1 MANTFFS
8 CPVDCDTATTNPV
21 LPENLCVT
29 ARPFSQ
35 VTHLFIL
42 PYVAGVLADSP
53 FSLSGETVTLVSDNL
68 DNGDADLAKVL
79 LCNGGI
85 EAPAETVQ
93 DVENRKQVVTNR
105 LHTLEVQI
113 NIKDKLLYDFA
124 RNCQCGTLFN
134 FFYQDAGGFL
144 YGDSDLEVGIVPT
157 SVSAAFNQTGG
168 REDVT
173 FATIRIVFESLT
185 NPDRFVSPFLG

>member
-1 MANTFFS
+1 MANNFFS
-8 CPVDCDTATTNPV
+8 CPVDCDATVTNPV

-42 PYVAGVLADSP
+42 PFTDGELAESP
-53 FSLSGETVTLVSDNL
+53 FAVSGDTVTLVSENL
-68 DNGDADLAKVL
+68 DNAAAALAKVL

-93 DVENRKQVVTNR
+93 DVENRKRVVTNR

-113 NIKDKLLYDFA
+113 NVKDKLLYDFA
-124 RNCQCGTLFN
+124 RKCQCGTLFN

-144 YGDSDLEVGIVPT
+144 YGDIGLDTGIVPT
-157 SVSAAFNQTGG
+157 SVSASFNQTGG

-173 FATIRIVFESLT
+173 FATIRVEFESLT
-185 NPDRFVSPFLG
+185 NAERYVSPYIG